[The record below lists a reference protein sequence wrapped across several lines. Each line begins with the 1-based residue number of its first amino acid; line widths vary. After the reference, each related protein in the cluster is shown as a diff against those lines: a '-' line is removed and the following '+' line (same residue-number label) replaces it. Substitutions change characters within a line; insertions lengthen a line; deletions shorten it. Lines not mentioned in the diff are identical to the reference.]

1 MNFLSRRAVLQFG
14 LASLAAALPVA
25 ATAETPKPDWSLK
38 PVEAARSQIG
48 VTLLYDPA
56 YVGIAYPGGDV
67 PAERGMCSDV
77 VIRAYRTAFAL
88 DLQKLVRED
97 KRANFA
103 AYPKT
108 WGMRRADTN
117 IDHRRVLNLAAYFR
131 RRGAAL
137 SVSEDLVDYRPGDLV
152 TQILPGKLPHIA
164 VVSLA
169 MSDEVQGRPLM
180 IHNIG
185 EGVREEDTLS
195 AFERTGH
202 FRFAPR

>member
-1 MNFLSRRAVLQFG
+1 MNFLSRRAVLQVG

-38 PVEAARSQIG
+38 LVEAARSQIG

-67 PAERGMCSDV
+67 PAERGVCSDV
-77 VIRAYRTAFAL
+77 VIRAYRTAFGL
-88 DLQKLVRED
+88 DLQKLVHED